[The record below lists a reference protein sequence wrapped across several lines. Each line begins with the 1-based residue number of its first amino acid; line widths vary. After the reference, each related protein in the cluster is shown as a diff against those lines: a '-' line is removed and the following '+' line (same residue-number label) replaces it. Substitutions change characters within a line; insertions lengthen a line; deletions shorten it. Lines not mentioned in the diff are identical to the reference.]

1 MTDKKTKKQKTK
13 KQNKKTSLDNL
24 KMEDDKQIVII
35 NNIQPP
41 AQEPLELRTISLYGD
56 ITEQKGS
63 TNKHVHFNPR
73 WSGIR
78 YVFNF
83 GCDGIG

>member
-56 ITEQKGS
+56 ITEQNGPEV
-63 TNKHVHFNPR
+63 TAALL
-73 WSGIR
+73 WL
-78 YVFNF
+78 
-83 GCDGIG
+83 DQ